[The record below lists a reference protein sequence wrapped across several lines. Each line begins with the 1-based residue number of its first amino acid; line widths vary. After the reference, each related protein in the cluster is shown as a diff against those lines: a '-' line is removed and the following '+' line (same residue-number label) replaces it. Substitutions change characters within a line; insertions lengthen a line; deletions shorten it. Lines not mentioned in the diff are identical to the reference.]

1 MRSTSLKWM
10 KRTLIVLPL
19 ITLLG
24 CRTDQLSL
32 EQATISLVLGI
43 DKGQEKGEL
52 EVFQTNPVFSRE
64 AKEQVSTLS
73 TTAHSLVEARGKLDS
88 QSSGTVVGGKLQ
100 VVLIG
105 KELVAEESI
114 FPFMD
119 VLYRNPKNTPNAR
132 IAIVNGSV
140 SDIIEAKPG
149 DKPRLAVY
157 LSDLIDTTHLRE
169 NTVKTTLTEWHH
181 SHFEKGLTPSFTELE
196 KKDHIISVTG
206 TALFNNENTYEYS
219 LDYVDS
225 ALLLMLKEHIKEPI
239 PLSFRID
246 DTPKQMISFRVEKV
260 SHHLK
265 VDDAG
270 ENLTFNADLN
280 LTVNITENNTQYDPE
295 TEMPKIKSLIQD
307 QLQKKFQTL
316 IKNMQEHQ
324 VDPMGYG
331 IYVRAYEYDK
341 WKSIADEWPKA
352 LSDAQISVNTNIEIL
367 GYGVVD

>member
-1 MRSTSLKWM
+1 MRSISLKWV

-24 CRTDQLSL
+24 CRSDQLSL

-43 DKGQEKGEL
+43 DKGQEAGTV
-52 EVFQTNPVFSRE
+52 EVYQTNPVFSRE

-73 TTAHSLVEARGKLDS
+73 TTARSLVEARGKLDS
-88 QSSGTVVGGKLQ
+88 QSSGTIVGGKLQ

-105 KELVAEESI
+105 KELIAEDSI

-140 SDIIEAKPG
+140 SDIIEARPE
-149 DKPRLAVY
+149 DKPRVSVY

-169 NTVKTTLTEWHH
+169 NTVKTTLNEWHH
-181 SHFEKGLTPSFTELE
+181 AHFEKGMTASFTELG
-196 KKDHIISVTG
+196 KKDDVIAVTG
-206 TALFNNENTYEYS
+206 TALFNKEDTYEYS
-219 LDYVDS
+219 LDYVES
-225 ALLLMLKEHIKEPI
+225 ALLLMLKEDIKEPVPI
-239 PLSFRID
+239 SFMID
-246 DTPKQMISFRVEKV
+246 DSPLQMISFRVEKV
-260 SHHLK
+260 THHLD
-265 VDDAG
+265 VN
-270 ENLTFNADLN
+270 ENGDNLNFKADLKM
-280 LTVNITENNTQYDPE
+280 TINITENNSSYDPE
-295 TEMPKIKSLIQD
+295 TEMPKIKKIIQD
-307 QLQKKFQTL
+307 QLQKKFQLL

-331 IYVRAYEYDK
+331 IYVRAYEYEK

-352 LSDAQISVNTNIEIL
+352 FADAQVRVNTNIEVL